1 MARGF
6 FGSACTVAVL
16 SLVACVSWG
25 CSDAGSAETVSAD
38 APLVIETSQ
47 AFVTF
52 QNRTGLP
59 LNEVEIS
66 ILPYGPGEY
75 RRRLTRIEN
84 TMKREVPLTQ
94 FQGRDGTPFNLR
106 VTRPK
111 AVRVKAQD
119 AAGKSYEIEVPWR

>member
-6 FGSACTVAVL
+6 FGSACTVGVL

-25 CSDAGSAETVSAD
+25 CSDAGSAEAVSAD
-38 APLVIETSQ
+38 APLVVETSQ

-84 TMKREVPLTQ
+84 TMKREVPLNQ

-119 AAGKSYEIEVPWR
+119 AAGKSYEVEVPWR

>member
-6 FGSACTVAVL
+6 YRFVITL
-16 SLVACVSWG
+16 SVCLAAFLAAG
-25 CSDAGSAETVSAD
+25 CSGGESAESVSA
-38 APLVIETSQ
+38 AEGPILVETSQ

-52 QNRTGLP
+52 QNRSGLP
-59 LNEVEIS
+59 FTEVVIS

-75 RRRLTRIEN
+75 TRRLSRIEN

-111 AVRVKAQD
+111 AVRVHAED
-119 AAGKSYEIEVPWR
+119 AAGKSYDVEVPWR